1 MPADDYRRALDAA
14 LREYEQ
20 ALASRAGLDQRIAQL
35 QQTIGTLTR
44 LCGYTPTVPFGLT
57 DACRVTLR
65 CAPGPMTAVE
75 VRDRLQATGFDLGR
89 YANPLAAIHTVLGR
103 LAESGEAA
111 ISEADETTRT
121 AYAFRERPPAGQP
134 SRGPQARPSRPA
146 SRRRPAKGRRP

>member
-20 ALASRAGLDQRIAQL
+20 ALASRAELDQRIAQL
-35 QQTIGTLTR
+35 QQTIGTLTK
-44 LCGYTPTVPFGLT
+44 LCGYTPTAPFGLT

-65 CAPGPMTAVE
+65 CAAGPMTAVE
-75 VRDRLQATGFDLGR
+75 VRDRLQATGVDLGR
-89 YANPLAAIHTVLGR
+89 YANPLAAIHTVLRR

-121 AYAFRERPPAGQP
+121 AYAFRQGPPAGP
-134 SRGPQARPSRPA
+134 PTPGRQARPA
-146 SRRRPAKGRRP
+146 SRRRRAKGRRP